1 MVARKR
7 LCLVMVSSVT
17 ADGQAHRCTY
27 YVNQITKK
35 DDGFPSSFFNN
46 HNLAIMPL
54 RLAQ

>member
-1 MVARKR
+1 MVAHKR
-7 LCLVMVSSVT
+7 LCLVMASSVT
-17 ADGQAHRCTY
+17 TDNQAHRYTY
-27 YVNQITKK
+27 YINQITKK